1 MAPNGRDF
9 LTLQP
14 QRSGCTV
21 MPELSPPMDHGFHVP
36 FIKKRLPDWTHHLA
50 PAHILNLSRA
60 RDPAEAFARNYP
72 QLYAAASPALRLALY
87 DSQMRSNSSTQAL
100 AKTLKD
106 FKGIT
111 EFAKPL
117 LAEAMTKTFGQSPDP
132 TTTML
137 YHLRAPNRAD
147 EQTLLQAA
155 LRNFEVDEPFDEV
168 ALQETSA
175 LAPAGALQNE
185 LYDRRERYP
194 YWSTRYKIRDKLSIN
209 PSEFATLCR
218 QLDLGQ
224 QYQAHLST
232 VFDAPGTSATVREQ
246 MITAN
251 KDLMRLQVQVARMKS
266 DVSESAYATL
276 LAILDGSPEPQFD
289 GRAVAYSQL
298 TVLGSELSDVLIIG
312 PESRKPLSTLE
323 DIADLFVPVKVL
335 KAAINAHAR
344 VIVYIP
350 GDTTHPV
357 KEFTSLAAFAKD
369 FAVRLRSQSFQRF
382 IAGLLPQDESP
393 RFFRRLKAQLKTHRW
408 NPNPIW
414 PGPPYNPEAYRN
426 GMYEEIWNDD
436 ANLALSETF
445 IDDEVFGA
453 RYAAHLARIKSNA
466 RLLAVPT
473 AAVDHQAWI
482 ERLEHLAEWGLNVL
496 NVGAFF
502 VPGLGEVMLLVTAV
516 QLGREVYQGVE
527 AWKEGDAEEAWG
539 HLTSVMQNVAFMAV
553 LGAVASK
560 APPITASRFVGGMRK
575 ITTPFGEPRLWNPDL
590 VAYKSSIALDNVTP
604 NALGQ
609 YEVGDKTYIKIEG
622 NAYEK
627 TYDSTLK
634 QWRIKH
640 PTDPGAY
647 QPVLRH
653 NQLGAWRHLD
663 ERPLEWDRLTLLR
676 RIGSQMD
683 GFSDAQLQQI
693 SEVSGVSDDAL
704 RRMHIDHQP
713 PPPRLVETL
722 AAFSADQQV
731 DEFILGLR
739 RGTRL
744 NDAAEFAVPLVLEL
758 PNWPVEEVLEVFE
771 GAEHWGAS
779 QRYGAASGQPTA
791 RPTIKITRAEV
802 RAGKLPDIVLA
813 ALDEQQKIQ
822 LLGTHSAGPGADR
835 MQLFRDRLAD
845 RALSRRQSLF
855 DRLHTPEPTTH
866 PDIQRLQ
873 RSFPT
878 LSTEAA
884 QDVLN
889 GSRDSDLSRLRSS
902 GKMSLSQAKAIRRH
916 IQQAALNRALCGL
929 RLDSMASTASDRLA
943 LHSLQLLP
951 GWTAQMRVEVRAGS
965 ILGPLLDSVG
975 SLTASPNY
983 YLVKSLDTYRA
994 FDAQGVALNSIPAHG
1009 RNLFESLVE
1018 VLPQAARDNLQ
1029 GHQGQALRE
1038 DLASS
1043 ASAHREEMAQ
1053 ALNQRPIDGPGPSL
1067 RLPSGQLGYL
1077 ASGRGAGFSD
1087 SPDAGLITRVRV
1099 LYPNISDEQASQ
1111 FISSRL
1117 SGGDSHQQVFN
1128 LLNNR
1133 QREFEGLSRQLNS
1146 WIGTG
1151 AGQAARRLQAQKV
1164 MRCWRNG
1171 LYRGQEPAFE
1181 LDLRGADALPEWD
1194 ADFSHV
1200 KTLRLNSGQLT
1211 DDAGPALLARFSQLS
1226 KLDIVVYGQD
1236 TVALAGKLP
1245 EWTTVTE
1252 LSLAGLG
1259 QTYAPQFLRALE
1271 GMTQLEDLTLWG
1283 DADSM
1288 DFGKLSRLR
1297 SLNLFGHPDRWP
1309 TGVLDLPRLE
1319 VLNLQTVAI
1328 PDLPAELYTGHQ
1340 ALWRGL
1346 RLNWGALEPQAL
1358 RKACNYV
1365 RDNPAHL
1372 ADEAQMVAHYCRA
1385 RLASLTPRDYSFA
1398 SDALARFNADGVTG
1412 RALLDR
1418 VDVLHQQHNE
1428 LNLALDTWQ
1437 NTPVRV
1443 EGEQVQV
1450 HHREVIADRIR
1461 DCARNSLR
1469 AQYAPDE
1476 PVAGP
1481 SRAPARSGNEVLDL
1495 TGLGAIGDLPAL
1507 GDTVFA
1513 HIRRLN
1519 LAGSRLRSAQV
1530 NDFLR
1535 AFPQLRT
1542 LELSANRLTE
1552 LPQAFDSLTE
1562 LTALDLSF
1570 NELIITASAQARIN
1584 RLSALQTLNLAYNR
1598 VGTLDVSS
1606 LTNLE
1611 SLYLGHTRLTRWPD
1625 GALSL
1630 PRLRRLALN
1639 HSAITDI
1646 PVEALTGHDRLLG
1659 ATSLQGCRLSPHGLA
1674 AVRAFAERTPSQTP
1688 MGITRAH
1695 LAAGRTGGDPEFFPV
1710 EVSEQP
1716 NLLLPQNLAPVDGNL
1731 PPTSAARLQRL
1742 DPQLGEAQ
1750 AIERINAWLAGG
1762 LGATQIEARLVLW
1775 EQQQTQLVSRLNE
1788 WIDAPASRLRRA
1800 WVNAVDRRR
1809 AADQLLE
1816 SWRLTLRDIPG
1827 VEGTLDFNGLIVGD
1841 LPTMPFSFDHV
1852 VELDL
1857 SGVGLSANSE
1867 GFLRSFARVRS
1878 LTLNQNG
1885 LGSLPEAVTQCQELT
1900 RLNACFTDLRANEP
1914 LQRQLRSL
1922 PRLQWLDL
1930 GENHLT
1936 EFDMTGLDQLQGLD
1950 LRGNNLSDWPTG
1962 VLQAPAL
1969 TTLELTGNQISTIP
1983 QAALQPEHMNLMS
1996 GTNLFDNLLEPD
2008 EFVRLQEYLRRTGRG
2023 LGFTQLDIE
2032 HLLAGYESEESET
2045 GEGVAHP
2052 DRESEDAQKERWFRG
2067 IAADS
2072 EKHAMWKAM
2081 KEQDT
2086 TQDFSY
2092 ILSQLRHTQD
2102 FHADRLGLTQ
2112 RVWRVIE
2119 SAHADDA
2126 LSERL
2131 MGLARALRHQ
2141 ATCGDG
2147 RILLFNEL
2155 EVEVFEYEALKS
2167 IAPEHKGRE
2176 LLKLSRRLFRLSQ
2189 VEEVASARIGTRPT
2203 TDPAEI
2209 RLAYRI
2215 GLAQRLDLPDQPKG
2229 MLYANLAGVAAADLD
2244 QAYTR
2249 IIAQEQ
2255 TPVFNDQLIAR
2266 KYWTDY
2272 LEEKYP
2278 AEFTRVQRQFQ
2289 EKCAALED
2297 KYAEFTQAYFQE
2309 LKALEADNRV
2319 DRKNLLSELTSRELA
2334 EQATMT

>member
-1 MAPNGRDF
+1 
-9 LTLQP
+9 
-14 QRSGCTV
+14 

-36 FIKKRLPDWTHHLA
+36 FIKKRLPDWTRHLA
-50 PAHILNLSRA
+50 PTHIDNLTRA
-60 RDPAEAFARNYP
+60 RDPAEAFARNHP
-72 QLYAAASPALRLALY
+72 QFYAGASPALRLALY
-87 DSQMRSNSSTQAL
+87 DSQLRSNSSTQVL

-117 LAEAMTKTFGQSPDP
+117 LAEAMNKTFGQSPNS
-132 TTTML
+132 TKTML
-137 YHLRAPNRAD
+137 FHLRAPNQVD

-155 LRNFEVDEPFDEV
+155 LRNFELDEPFDEV
-168 ALQETSA
+168 ALRETSA
-175 LAPAGALQNE
+175 LAPVGALQNE
-185 LYDRRERYP
+185 LYDRREHYP
-194 YWSTRYKIRDKLSIN
+194 FWSTRYKIRDKLSIK
-209 PSEFATLCR
+209 PGEFATLCR

-232 VFDAPGTSATVREQ
+232 VFDAPSTRATVREQ
-246 MITAN
+246 MIKAN
-251 KDLMRLQVQVARMKS
+251 KDLMRLQVHIARMKS
-266 DVSESAYATL
+266 DLSESAYETL
-276 LAILDGSPEPQFD
+276 LAVVNGSPEPKID
-289 GRAVAYSQL
+289 GRAVAYSHL
-298 TVLGSELSDVLIIG
+298 TALGSALSDVLIMG
-312 PESRKPLSTLE
+312 PVSRKPTSTLE
-323 DIADLFVPVKVL
+323 DVAELFLPVHVWR
-335 KAAINAHAR
+335 AAVDAQAR
-344 VIVYIP
+344 IIVYIP
-350 GDTTHPV
+350 GDPKHPV
-357 KEFTSLAAFAKD
+357 KEFASLAEFAKD
-369 FAVRLRSQSFQRF
+369 FAVRLRSRNFQRF

-393 RFFRRLKAQLKTHRW
+393 RFFRRLKAQLKTQRW
-408 NPNPIW
+408 NPNPVW
-414 PGPPYNPEAYRN
+414 PGPPYNPEAYQG
-426 GMYEEIWNDD
+426 GMYEEVWNDD
-436 ANLALSETF
+436 VNLALSETF
-445 IDDEVFGA
+445 IDAEVFGA
-453 RYAAHLARIKSNA
+453 RYEAHLARIKSNA

-482 ERLEHLAEWGLNVL
+482 ERLEHLAEWGLNIL

-560 APPITASRFVGGMRK
+560 APPITASRFVDGMRK
-575 ITTPFGEPRLWNPDL
+575 VTTPFGEPRLWNPDL
-590 VAYKSSIALDNVTP
+590 ASYKSRVALDGVTP

-609 YEVGDKTYIKIEG
+609 YEVGDKTYIKFDG
-622 NAYEK
+622 NAFEK
-627 TYDSTLK
+627 TYDPALK

-640 PTDPGAY
+640 PTDPEAY
-647 QPVLRH
+647 QPILQH

-676 RIGSQMD
+676 RIGSRMEA
-683 GFSDAQLQQI
+683 FSDAQLQQI
-693 SEVSGVSDDAL
+693 SQVSGVSDDAL
-704 RRMHIDHQP
+704 RQMHIDHQI
-713 PPPRLVETL
+713 PPPRLAQTI
-722 AAFSADQQV
+722 ATFSADQQV
-731 DEFILGLR
+731 DEFISGLR
-739 RGTRL
+739 QGSRL
-744 NDAAEFAVPLVLEL
+744 NVAAEFAVPLTLEL
-758 PNWPVEEVLEVFE
+758 PNWPVEGVLEVFE
-771 GAEHWGAS
+771 GTEHWGAS
-779 QRYGAASGQPTA
+779 QRYGVTSGQHSA
-791 RPTIKITRAEV
+791 RPTIKLTRAEV
-802 RAGKLPDIVLA
+802 RAGMLPDIVLA

-822 LLGTHSAGPGADR
+822 LLGAHSAGPGVDR
-835 MQLFRDRLAD
+835 VQILRDRLAD
-845 RALSRRQSLF
+845 RALTRRQSLF
-855 DRLHTPEPTTH
+855 KRLHTPEPPTN

-889 GSRDSDLSRLRSS
+889 GSRASDLSRLRSS
-902 GKMSLSQAKAIRRH
+902 GKMSLRQAKAIRRH
-916 IQQAALNRALCGL
+916 LQQAALNRTLCGL
-929 RLDSMASTASDRLA
+929 RLDSMASAASDRLA
-943 LHSLQLLP
+943 LHSLQHMP
-951 GWTAQMRVEVRAGS
+951 GWTAQMRVEVRAGF
-965 ILGPLLDSVG
+965 IQGPLLDSVG
-975 SLTASPNY
+975 SATARPGY
-983 YLVKSLDTYRA
+983 YLIKNQDTYRA

-1029 GHQGQALRE
+1029 GHQAQALRE

-1053 ALNQRPIDGPGPSL
+1053 VLNHRPIDGPGPSL

-1077 ASGRGAGFSD
+1077 ASGRGFGD
-1087 SPDAGLITRVRV
+1087 LPDAGLVTRVRV
-1099 LYPNISDEQASQ
+1099 LYPNISDEQATQ

-1117 SGGDSHQQVFN
+1117 SAGDSHQQVFN

-1133 QREFEGLSRQLNS
+1133 QREFEGLTRQLTA

-1151 AGQAARRLQAQKV
+1151 AGQAARRSQVERIL
-1164 MRCWRNG
+1164 RCWRNG
-1171 LYRGQEPAFE
+1171 LYRGQDPAFE
-1181 LDLRGADALPEWD
+1181 LDVRGADALPEWD

-1211 DDAGPALLARFSQLS
+1211 DDAGPALLGRFSQLK
-1226 KLDIVVYGQD
+1226 KLDILVQGQD
-1236 TVALAGKLP
+1236 TAALAGKVP
-1245 EWTTVTE
+1245 QWTTVTE
-1252 LSLAGLG
+1252 LNLAGLG
-1259 QTYAPQFLRALE
+1259 QAYAPQFLRAIE
-1271 GMTQLEDLTLWG
+1271 GMTQLEVLSLWG

-1288 DFGKLSRLR
+1288 DFSKLTSLR
-1297 SLNLFGHPDRWP
+1297 SLNLLGPARWP
-1309 TGVLDLPRLE
+1309 SGVLDLPMLQ
-1319 VLNLQTVAI
+1319 VLDLQTVAI
-1328 PDLPAELYTGHQ
+1328 PDLPAELYTGHE

-1346 RLNWGALEPQAL
+1346 RLNWGALEPQAF
-1358 RKACNYV
+1358 RKAYNYV

-1372 ADEAQMVAHYCRA
+1372 ADEAQMVAHYCRT
-1385 RLASLTPRDYSFA
+1385 RLGLLMPQDYSFA
-1398 SDALARFNADGVTG
+1398 TDALARFNTEGVTG
-1412 RALLDR
+1412 MALLER
-1418 VDVLHQQHNE
+1418 VDALHQQRNA

-1443 EGEQVQV
+1443 EGEQVQA
-1450 HHREVIADRIR
+1450 HHREVIADRVR
-1461 DCARNSLR
+1461 ECARNSLR

-1481 SRAPARSGNEVLDL
+1481 SWAPARSGIDVLDM

-1519 LAGSRLRSAQV
+1519 LAGSRLTAAQV

-1552 LPQAFDSLTE
+1552 LPQAFDSLSE

-1570 NELIITASAQARIN
+1570 NELTITATAQARIN
-1584 RLSALQTLNLAYNR
+1584 RLTSLQTLNLAYNR
-1598 VGTLDVSS
+1598 VGALDVSS
-1606 LTNLE
+1606 LTNLQ
-1611 SLYLGHTRLTRWPD
+1611 SLYLGHTRLTRWPN

-1659 ATSLQGCRLSPHGLA
+1659 VTLLQGCRLSPHALA

-1716 NLLLPQNLAPVDGNL
+1716 NLLLPQNLAPVDGSL
-1731 PPTSAARLQRL
+1731 PPTSAGRLQRL

-1750 AIERINAWLAGG
+1750 AVERIDAWLAGG
-1762 LGATQIEARLVLW
+1762 LGATEIEARLALW
-1775 EQQQTQLVSRLNE
+1775 EQQQTQLIGRLNE

-1816 SWRLTLRDIPG
+1816 SWQLTLRDIPG
-1827 VEGTLDFNGLIVGD
+1827 VEGTLDFNGLILGD
-1841 LPTMPFSFDHV
+1841 LPTMPFSFNHV

-1857 SGVGLSANSE
+1857 SDVGLSSNSE
-1867 GFLRSFARVRS
+1867 GFLRSFPRVRS
-1878 LTLNQNG
+1878 LTLSQNG

-1900 RLNACFTDLRANEP
+1900 RLNASFTDIRANVP

-1930 GENHLT
+1930 GENHLS
-1936 EFDMTGLDQLQGLD
+1936 EFDMTGLDRLQGLD
-1950 LRGNNLSDWPTG
+1950 LRGNNLRDWPVG
-1962 VLQAPAL
+1962 VLEAPAL
-1969 TTLELTGNQISTIP
+1969 TTLELTSNQISSIP
-1983 QAALQPEHMNLMS
+1983 QEAFQPEHADLMS

-2008 EFVRLQEYLRRTGRG
+2008 EFVRLQDYLRQTGRG
-2023 LGFTQLDIE
+2023 LGFTHLDID
-2032 HLLAGYESEESET
+2032 HLLAGFESAESPEWS
-2045 GEGVAHP
+2045 EAVAHP
-2052 DRESEDAQKERWFRG
+2052 DQESNEAQKERWFRG
-2067 IAADS
+2067 VAADS
-2072 EKHAMWKAM
+2072 EKHAMWSAM
-2081 KEQDT
+2081 MEQDT
-2086 TQDFSY
+2086 THDFSY

-2102 FHADRLGLTQ
+2102 FHTDRLGLTQ

-2119 SAHADDA
+2119 SAYADES
-2126 LSERL
+2126 LSQRL
-2131 MGLARALRHQ
+2131 MGLAKALRHQ
-2141 ATCGDG
+2141 MTCGDG

-2189 VEEVASARIGTRPT
+2189 VEEIASARIAARPT

-2215 GLAQRLDLPDQPKG
+2215 GLAQRLDLPDQPQG
-2229 MLYANLAGVAAADLD
+2229 MLYANMAGVAAADLD

-2255 TPVFNDQLIAR
+2255 TTVFNDQLIAR
-2266 KYWTDY
+2266 KYWRDY

-2278 AEFTRVQRQFQ
+2278 AEFTRVQQQFQ
-2289 EKCAALED
+2289 EKCADLED
-2297 KYAEFTQAYFQE
+2297 QYAEFNQAYFQA
-2309 LKALEADNRV
+2309 LKTLEADNRV

>member
-1 MAPNGRDF
+1 
-9 LTLQP
+9 
-14 QRSGCTV
+14 

-36 FIKKRLPDWTHHLA
+36 FIKKRLPDWTRHLA
-50 PAHILNLSRA
+50 PSHIDNLTRA
-60 RDPAEAFARNYP
+60 RDPAEEFARNYP
-72 QLYAAASPALRLALY
+72 RLYAEASPALRLALY
-87 DSQMRSNSSTQAL
+87 DSQVRSNNSTQAL

-117 LAEAMTKTFGQSPDP
+117 LAEAMNKTFGQSPDV
-132 TTTML
+132 TKTML
-137 YHLRAPNRAD
+137 YHLRAPNRAE

-155 LRNFEVDEPFDEV
+155 LRNFEDDEPFDEV

-175 LAPAGALQNE
+175 LAPAGAMQNE
-185 LYDRRERYP
+185 LYDPRERYP
-194 YWSTRYKIRDKLSIN
+194 FWSTRYKIRDKLSIK
-209 PSEFATLCR
+209 PAEFARLCR

-246 MITAN
+246 TITAN
-251 KDLMRLQVQVARMKS
+251 KDLMRLQVHIARMKS
-266 DVSESAYATL
+266 HVSESAYATL
-276 LAILDGSPEPQFD
+276 LAVLDGSPQPKID
-289 GRAVAYSQL
+289 GQAVAFSQL
-298 TVLGSELSDVLIIG
+298 TALGSQLNDVLIIG
-312 PESRKPLSTLE
+312 PVSRKPTSTLE
-323 DIADLFVPVKVL
+323 DIAEAILPVPVWSM
-335 KAAINAHAR
+335 AIDTHAR
-344 VIVYIP
+344 IIVYIP
-350 GDTTHPV
+350 GDKRQPI

-369 FAVRLRSQSFQRF
+369 FAVRLRSRSFQRF

-393 RFFRRLKAQLKTHRW
+393 RFFRRLNAQLKTHRW
-408 NPNPIW
+408 NPNPVW

-426 GMYEEIWNDD
+426 GMYEEVWNDD
-436 ANLALSETF
+436 VNVALSETF
-445 IDDEVFGA
+445 IDAEVFGA
-453 RYAAHLARIKSNA
+453 RYEAHLARIKSNA
-466 RLLAVPT
+466 RLLAIPT

-482 ERLEHLAEWGLNVL
+482 ERLEHLAGWGLNIL

-560 APPITASRFVGGMRK
+560 APPITASRFIDGMRK
-575 ITTPFGEPRLWNPDL
+575 VTTPFGEPRLWNPDL
-590 VAYKSSIALDNVTP
+590 VAYKSSVALEGVTP

-609 YEVGDKTYIKIEG
+609 YEVGGKTCIKLEG
-622 NAYEK
+622 NAYEQ
-627 TYDSTLK
+627 TYDPALK

-640 PTDPGAY
+640 PTDPEAFEPIL
-647 QPVLRH
+647 QH

-683 GFSDAQLQQI
+683 AFSDAQLQHI
-693 SEVSGVSDDAL
+693 AEVSGVSDDAL
-704 RRMHIDHQP
+704 RQMHIDHQA
-713 PPPRLVETL
+713 PPPRLAETI
-722 AAFSADQQV
+722 AAFSADRQV

-744 NDAAEFAVPLVLEL
+744 NDAAEFAPSLALEL
-758 PNWPVEEVLEVFE
+758 PDWPVDEVLEVFE

-779 QRYGAASGQPTA
+779 RRYATVSGQHSA

-813 ALDEQQKIQ
+813 TLDEQQKTR
-822 LLGTHSAGPGADR
+822 LLGAHSTGPGADPLQ
-835 MQLFRDRLAD
+835 MFRDRLAD
-845 RALSRRQSLF
+845 LVLTRRQSLF
-855 DRLHTPEPTTH
+855 ERLHTARATTD

-878 LSTEAA
+878 LSAEAA

-889 GSRDSDLSRLRSS
+889 GSRASDLSRLRSS
-902 GKMSLSQAKAIRRH
+902 GKMSLRQARAIRLH
-916 IQQAALNRALCGL
+916 LQQAALNRALCGL
-929 RLDSMASTASDRLA
+929 RLDSMASVASDRLA
-943 LHSLQLLP
+943 LHSLQHLP

-975 SLTASPNY
+975 NATARPGY
-983 YLVKSLDTYRA
+983 YLVKNLDMYRA

-1009 RNLFESLVE
+1009 RNLYESLLE
-1018 VLPQAARDNLQ
+1018 ISPQAARDGLQ
-1029 GHQGQALRE
+1029 GHHAQALRQK
-1038 DLASS
+1038 LATY
-1043 ASAHREEMAQ
+1043 ASAHREEMARV
-1053 ALNQRPIDGPGPSL
+1053 LNQHPVDGPGPSL

-1077 ASGRGAGFSD
+1077 ASGRGAGFPD
-1087 SPDAGLITRVRV
+1087 APDAGLITRVRV
-1099 LYPNISDEQASQ
+1099 LYPNISDEQATR
-1111 FISSRL
+1111 FIRSRL
-1117 SGGDSHQQVFN
+1117 SAGDSHQQVFN

-1133 QREFEGLSRQLNS
+1133 QREFEGLYGQLNS

-1151 AGQAARRLQAQKV
+1151 AGQAARRLQAEKV

-1211 DDAGPALLARFSQLS
+1211 DDASPALLARFSQLK
-1226 KLDIVVYGQD
+1226 KLDILVHGQD
-1236 TVALAGKLP
+1236 TAALAGTVP
-1245 EWTTVTE
+1245 QWSMVTE
-1252 LSLAGLG
+1252 LNLAGLG

-1271 GMTQLEDLTLWG
+1271 GMTQLETLSVWG
-1283 DADSM
+1283 DADSV
-1288 DFGKLSRLR
+1288 DFSKLTRLR
-1297 SLNLFGHPDRWP
+1297 SLHLFGQPDRWP
-1309 TGVLDLPRLE
+1309 TGVLDLPGLQ
-1319 VLNLQTVAI
+1319 VLDLQTVAI
-1328 PDLPAELYTGHQ
+1328 PDLPAELYTGHE

-1346 RLNWGALEPQAL
+1346 KLNWGALEPQAL
-1358 RKACNYV
+1358 RKAYNYV
-1365 RDNPAHL
+1365 HDNPAHL
-1372 ADEAQMVAHYCRA
+1372 ADEAQMVAHYCRG
-1385 RLASLTPRDYSFA
+1385 RLASLMPEDYSFA
-1398 SDALARFNADGVTG
+1398 SNALARFNADGITG
-1412 RALLDR
+1412 TALLDR
-1418 VDVLHQQHNE
+1418 VDALHQQRNA

-1443 EGEQVQV
+1443 EGEQLQV
-1450 HHREVIADRIR
+1450 HHREVIAGRVR
-1461 DCARNSLR
+1461 ECARNSLR

-1481 SRAPARSGNEVLDL
+1481 SWATARSGSDVLDMA
-1495 TGLGAIGDLPAL
+1495 GLGAIGDLPAL
-1507 GDTVFA
+1507 GDTVFT
-1513 HIRRLN
+1513 HIHRLN
-1519 LAGSRLRSAQV
+1519 LAGSRLTAAQV

-1552 LPQAFDSLTE
+1552 LPQAFDALTE

-1570 NELIITASAQARIN
+1570 NELTITATAQARIN
-1584 RLSALQTLNLAYNR
+1584 SLSALQTLNLAYNR

-1606 LTNLE
+1606 LANLE
-1611 SLYLGHTRLTRWPD
+1611 GLYLGHTRVNRWPT

-1646 PVEALTGHDRLLG
+1646 PAEALSGHDRLLG
-1659 ATSLQGCRLSPHGLA
+1659 ATLLQGCRLSPQGLA
-1674 AVRAFAERTPSQTP
+1674 AVRAYAERTPSLTP

-1695 LAAGRTGGDPEFFPV
+1695 LAAGRTGGDPEFFPL
-1710 EVSEQP
+1710 EVSEDP
-1716 NLLLPQNLAPVDGNL
+1716 NLLLPQNLAPVDSQL
-1731 PPTSAARLQRL
+1731 PQTSAARLQRL
-1742 DPQLGEAQ
+1742 DPQLGVAEAV
-1750 AIERINAWLAGG
+1750 ERINAWLAGG
-1762 LGATQIEARLVLW
+1762 LGATEFEARLVQW
-1775 EQQQTQLVSRLNE
+1775 EQQHTQLISRLNE

-1816 SWRLTLRDIPG
+1816 SWRLTLRETPG
-1827 VEGTLDFNGLIVGD
+1827 VEGTIDFTGLIIGD
-1841 LPTMPFSFDHV
+1841 LPAMPFIFNHV

-1857 SGVGLSANSE
+1857 TGVGLSANSE
-1867 GFLRSFARVRS
+1867 GFLRSFPRLRS
-1878 LTLNQNG
+1878 LTFNQNG

-1900 RLNACFTDLRANEP
+1900 RLNASYTDIRASEP

-1930 GENHLT
+1930 GENHLG
-1936 EFDMTGLDQLQGLD
+1936 EFDLTGLDQLQRLD
-1950 LRGNNLSDWPTG
+1950 LRGNSLRDWPEG

-1969 TTLELTGNQISTIP
+1969 TALDLANNQISTIP
-1983 QAALQPEHMNLMS
+1983 REAFQPEHANLMA
-1996 GTNLFDNLLEPD
+1996 GTNLLDNMLEPD
-2008 EFVRLQEYLRRTGRG
+2008 EFIRLQEYLRETGRG
-2023 LGFTQLDIE
+2023 LGFTIMDID
-2032 HLLAGYESEESET
+2032 HLMAGFGDGESSES
-2045 GEGVAHP
+2045 GEGDVHP
-2052 DRESEDAQKERWFRG
+2052 DRESDAAQKERWFSG
-2067 IAADS
+2067 ISADS
-2072 EKHAMWKAM
+2072 EKHAMWSAM
-2081 KEQDT
+2081 MEQDT
-2086 TQDFSY
+2086 THDFAY

-2102 FHADRLGLTQ
+2102 FRVDRLGLTQ

-2119 SAHADDA
+2119 SAYADEP
-2126 LSERL
+2126 LSGRL
-2131 MGLARALRHQ
+2131 MGLAKALRHQ

-2155 EVEVFEYEALKS
+2155 EVEVFEYDALKS

-2189 VEEVASARIGTRPT
+2189 VEEVASGRIATHPT
-2203 TDPAEI
+2203 IDPAEI

-2215 GLAQRLDLPDQPKG
+2215 GLARRLDLPDQPKG
-2229 MLYANLAGVAAADLD
+2229 MLYANLAQVAAADLD
-2244 QAYTR
+2244 QAYAR

-2255 TPVFNDQLIAR
+2255 TTVFNDQLVAR
-2266 KYWTDY
+2266 KYWRDY

-2278 AEFTRVQRQFQ
+2278 AEFTRIQQDFAD
-2289 EKCAALED
+2289 KYAALED
-2297 KYAEFTQAYFQE
+2297 KYESINEAYGQE
-2309 LKALEADNRV
+2309 LKELESDNLV

-2334 EQATMT
+2334 EQAAMT

>member
-1 MAPNGRDF
+1 
-9 LTLQP
+9 
-14 QRSGCTV
+14 
-21 MPELSPPMDHGFHVP
+21 MPELSPPMDPGFHVP
-36 FIKKRLPDWTHHLA
+36 FIKKRLPDWTRHLA
-50 PAHILNLSRA
+50 PAHIDNLTRA

-72 QLYAAASPALRLALY
+72 RLYTEALPALRLALY
-87 DSQMRSNSSTQAL
+87 ESQVRSNRSTQAL

-111 EFAKPL
+111 EFSKPL
-117 LAEAMTKTFGQSPDP
+117 LAEAMNKTFGQSPDL
-132 TTTML
+132 TKTML

-155 LRNFEVDEPFDEV
+155 LRNFEDDEPFDEV

-175 LAPAGALQNE
+175 LAPAGALQRE
-185 LYDRRERYP
+185 LYDRQQTIP
-194 YWSTRYKIRDKLSIN
+194 FWSTRYKILDKLSIK
-209 PSEFATLCR
+209 PGEFATLCR

-224 QYQAHLST
+224 QYQDHLSA
-232 VFDAPGTSATVREQ
+232 VFDSSATRATVRQ
-246 MITAN
+246 QTITAN
-251 KDLMRLQVQVARMKS
+251 KDLMRLQLHIARMKS
-266 DVSESAYATL
+266 HVSESAYATL
-276 LAILDGSPEPQFD
+276 LAVLDGRPEPRID
-289 GRAVAYSQL
+289 GRPVAFSQL
-298 TVLGSELSDVLIIG
+298 TALGSELSDVLIIG
-312 PESRKPLSTLE
+312 PVSRKPTSTLE
-323 DIADLFVPVKVL
+323 DIAEAFLPVPVWS
-335 KAAINAHAR
+335 AAVDTHAR
-344 VIVYIP
+344 IVVYIP
-350 GDTTHPV
+350 GDTRHPI

-369 FAVRLRSQSFQRF
+369 FAVRLRSRSFQRF

-393 RFFRRLKAQLKTHRW
+393 RFMRRLTAQLKTHRW
-408 NPNPIW
+408 NPNPVW

-426 GMYEEIWNDD
+426 GMYEEIWNED
-436 ANLALSETF
+436 ANVALSETF
-445 IDDEVFGA
+445 IDAEVFGA
-453 RYAAHLARIKSNA
+453 RYEAHLARIKANA

-482 ERLEHLAEWGLNVL
+482 ERLEHLAGWGLNIL

-553 LGAVASK
+553 LGALASK
-560 APPITASRFVGGMRK
+560 APPITASRFVDGMRK
-575 ITTPFGEPRLWNPDL
+575 VTTPFGEPRLWNPDL
-590 VAYKSSIALDNVTP
+590 VAYKSSVALDGVTP

-609 YEVGDKTYIKIEG
+609 YEVGGKTYIKIEG

-627 TYDSTLK
+627 SYDPALD
-634 QWRIKH
+634 QWSIKH
-640 PTDPGAY
+640 PTDPEAF
-647 QPVLRH
+647 QPILQH

-676 RIGSQMD
+676 RIGTQMD
-683 GFSDAQLQQI
+683 AFSEAQLQQI
-693 SEVSGVSDDAL
+693 AEVSGVSDDAL
-704 RRMHIDHQP
+704 RQMHIDHQA
-713 PPPRLVETL
+713 PPPRLAETI
-722 AAFSADQQV
+722 AVFSADQQV

-744 NDAAEFAVPLVLEL
+744 NDAAEFAVPLTLEL
-758 PNWPVEEVLEVFE
+758 PNWPVDEVLEVFE
-771 GAEHWGAS
+771 GTEHWGTS
-779 QRYGAASGQPTA
+779 QRYGVESAQHSA

-822 LLGTHSAGPGADR
+822 LLGAHSTGPGADPVQ
-835 MQLFRDRLAD
+835 MFRNRLAD
-845 RALSRRQSLF
+845 RALTRRQSLF
-855 DRLHTPEPTTH
+855 KRLHTPEPTTN

-873 RSFPT
+873 RSFPS
-878 LSTEAA
+878 LSAEAA
-884 QDVLN
+884 QEVLN
-889 GSRDSDLSRLRSS
+889 GSRASDLSRLRTS
-902 GKMSLSQAKAIRRH
+902 GKMSLRQAKAIRLH
-916 IQQAALNRALCGL
+916 LQQAALNRALIGL
-929 RLDSMASTASDRLA
+929 RLDSMASAASDRLA
-943 LHSLQLLP
+943 LHSLQNMP

-975 SLTASPNY
+975 SATARPGF

-1009 RNLFESLVE
+1009 RNLFGSLVE
-1018 VLPQAARDNLQ
+1018 VLPKTARDNLQ
-1029 GHQGQALRE
+1029 GHPGRALRE

-1043 ASAHREEMAQ
+1043 ASAHREEMAR
-1053 ALNQRPIDGPGPSL
+1053 ALNQHPVDGPGPSL
-1067 RLPSGQLGYL
+1067 RLRSGQLGYL
-1077 ASGRGAGFSD
+1077 ASGRGAGFADLPES
-1087 SPDAGLITRVRV
+1087 GLITRVRV
-1099 LYPNISDEQASQ
+1099 LYPNISDEQATQ

-1117 SGGDSHQQVFN
+1117 SAGDSHQQVFN

-1133 QREFEGLSRQLNS
+1133 QREFEGLSRQLSS

-1151 AGQAARRLQAQKV
+1151 AGQAVRRVQAEKV

-1194 ADFSHV
+1194 AGFSHV
-1200 KTLRLNSGQLT
+1200 KTLRLNSSQLT
-1211 DDAGPALLARFSQLS
+1211 DDTGPALLARFLRLK
-1226 KLDIVVYGQD
+1226 KLDILVDGQD
-1236 TVALAGKLP
+1236 TAALAGKVP

-1252 LSLAGLG
+1252 LNLAGLG

-1271 GMTQLEDLTLWG
+1271 GMTPLETLSLWG
-1283 DADSM
+1283 DAGSM
-1288 DFGKLSRLR
+1288 DFGKLTGLR
-1297 SLNLFGHPDRWP
+1297 TLNLFGQPGRWP
-1309 TGVLDLPRLE
+1309 TGVLDLPGLE
-1319 VLNLQTVAI
+1319 SLNLQHVAI
-1328 PDLPAELYTGHQ
+1328 PDLPAELYTGHE

-1372 ADEAQMVAHYCRA
+1372 ADESQMVADYCSR
-1385 RLASLTPRDYSFA
+1385 RLASLMPEDYSFA

-1412 RALLDR
+1412 TALLDR
-1418 VDVLHQQHNE
+1418 VDALHQQHNA
-1428 LNLALDTWQ
+1428 LNLALDSWQ

-1443 EGEQVQV
+1443 EGEQVDV
-1450 HHREVIADRIR
+1450 HSREVIARNLR
-1461 DCARNSLR
+1461 ECARNSLR

-1481 SRAPARSGNEVLDL
+1481 SRASARSDSGVLDM
-1495 TGLGAIGDLPAL
+1495 TGFGAIGDLPAL

-1519 LAGSRLRSAQV
+1519 LGGSRLTSAQV

-1552 LPQAFDSLTE
+1552 LPQALDSLSG
-1562 LTALDLSF
+1562 LTTLDLSF
-1570 NELIITASAQARIN
+1570 NELTITATAQARIN
-1584 RLSALQTLNLAYNR
+1584 RLTSLQALNLAYNR
-1598 VGTLDVSS
+1598 VGALDVSS
-1606 LTNLE
+1606 LRNLY
-1611 SLYLGHTRLTRWPD
+1611 SLDLGHTRVTRWPD

-1646 PVEALTGHDRLLG
+1646 PVEALTGHDPLLG
-1659 ATSLQGCRLSPHGLA
+1659 ETLLQGCRLSPQGLA
-1674 AVRAFAERTPSQTP
+1674 AVRAFADRTPSQAP

-1695 LAAGRTGGDPEFFPV
+1695 LAAGRTGGDPEFFPL
-1710 EVSEQP
+1710 EVSEDP
-1716 NLLLPQNLAPVDGNL
+1716 NLLLPQSPAPVDGQL
-1731 PPTSAARLQRL
+1731 PQTSAARLQRL
-1742 DPQLGEAQ
+1742 DPQLGDAEAV
-1750 AIERINAWLAGG
+1750 ERINAWLARG
-1762 LGATQIEARLVLW
+1762 LGATEIEARLVQW
-1775 EQQQTQLVSRLNE
+1775 EQQQTQLVGRLNE
-1788 WIDAPASRLRRA
+1788 WIDAPAARLRRA

-1809 AADQLLE
+1809 AADRLLE
-1816 SWRLTLRDIPG
+1816 SWRLTLGEAPG
-1827 VEGTLDFNGLIVGD
+1827 VEGTLDFTGMIIGD
-1841 LPTMPFSFDHV
+1841 LPTMPFIFNHV

-1857 SGVGLSANSE
+1857 SGVGLSTNSE
-1867 GFLRSFARVRS
+1867 GFLSCFPRLRS

-1885 LGSLPEAVTQCQELT
+1885 LGNLPEAVTQCQELT
-1900 RLNACFTDLRANEP
+1900 RLNASYNDIRASEP

-1930 GENHLT
+1930 GENHLG
-1936 EFDMTGLDQLQGLD
+1936 EFDLNGLDQLQSLD
-1950 LRGNNLSDWPTG
+1950 LRGNGLREWPTG

-1969 TTLELTGNQISTIP
+1969 TTLDLSNNQIATIP
-1983 QAALQPEHMNLMS
+1983 QAALQPEHANLMV
-1996 GTNLFDNLLEPD
+1996 GTNLVDNMLEPD
-2008 EFVRLQEYLRRTGRG
+2008 EFIRLQEYAQETGRG
-2023 LGFTQLDIE
+2023 LGFTPMEIDQLLE
-2032 HLLAGYESEESET
+2032 GFGPSESSQASED
-2045 GEGVAHP
+2045 EVHP
-2052 DRESEDAQKERWFRG
+2052 DRESDAAQKERWFSG
-2067 IAADS
+2067 VATDS
-2072 EKHAMWKAM
+2072 EKHAMWSAM
-2081 KEQDT
+2081 MRQDT
-2086 TQDFSY
+2086 THDFAY

-2102 FHADRLGLTQ
+2102 FRVDRLGLTQ

-2119 SAHADDA
+2119 SAYADEA

-2131 MGLARALRHQ
+2131 MGLAKALRHQ

-2155 EVEVFEYEALKS
+2155 EVEVFEYGALKS

-2189 VEEVASARIGTRPT
+2189 VEEVASSRIATHPT

-2215 GLAQRLDLPDQPKG
+2215 GLARRLDLPDQPKG
-2229 MLYANLAGVAAADLD
+2229 MLYANLAQVAAADLD

-2255 TPVFNDQLIAR
+2255 TTVFNDQLIAR
-2266 KYWTDY
+2266 KYWRDY

-2278 AEFTRVQRQFQ
+2278 AEFTRVQQQFQ
-2289 EKCAALED
+2289 EKNTALED
-2297 KYAEFTQAYFQE
+2297 KYDEFNEAYFEE
-2309 LKALEADNRV
+2309 LQSLESDNLV

-2334 EQATMT
+2334 EQASMT

>member
-1 MAPNGRDF
+1 
-9 LTLQP
+9 
-14 QRSGCTV
+14 
-21 MPELSPPMDHGFHVP
+21 MPEPSTPMDHGFHVP
-36 FIKKRLPDWTHHLA
+36 FIKHRLPDWTQHLA
-50 PAHILNLSRA
+50 PAHIDNLARA
-60 RDPAEAFARNYP
+60 RDPAEEFARKYP
-72 QLYAAASPALRLALY
+72 QLYAEASPALHLALY
-87 DSQMRSNSSTQAL
+87 DSQVRSNRSTLAL

-117 LAEAMTKTFGQSPDP
+117 LAEAMNKTFGQSPDLAK
-132 TTTML
+132 TML
-137 YHLRAPNRAD
+137 FHLRAPNRAD

-175 LAPAGALQNE
+175 LAPVGALLTE
-185 LYDRRERYP
+185 PYDRQDHYP
-194 YWSTRYKIRDKLSIN
+194 FWSTRYNIRDKMSIK
-209 PSEFATLCR
+209 PGAFATLCR

-232 VFDAPGTSATVREQ
+232 VFDSPGTSATVRDQ
-246 MITAN
+246 TITAN
-251 KDLMRLQVQVARMKS
+251 KDLMRLQVHIARMKS
-266 DVSESAYATL
+266 HVSESAYVTL
-276 LAILDGSPEPQFD
+276 LALLDGSPEPKID
-289 GRAVAYSQL
+289 GRAVACSQL
-298 TVLGSELSDVLIIG
+298 TALGSELSDVLIIG
-312 PESRKPLSTLE
+312 PDSRKPTSTFE
-323 DIADLFVPVKVL
+323 DIVELFAPVKVWS
-335 KAAINAHAR
+335 AAVNPQAR
-344 VIVYIP
+344 IIVYIP
-350 GDTTHPV
+350 GDTKHPV
-357 KEFTSLAAFAKD
+357 KEFTSLAAFAKE
-369 FAVRLRSQSFQRF
+369 FAVRLRSRSFQRV
-382 IAGLLPQDESP
+382 IAGMLAQDESP

-408 NPNPIW
+408 NPNPVW

-426 GMYEEIWNDD
+426 GMYEEVWNDD
-436 ANLALSETF
+436 VNLALSEAF
-445 IDDEVFGA
+445 IDAEVFGA
-453 RYAAHLARIKSNA
+453 RYEAHLARTKSNA

-482 ERLEHLAEWGLNVL
+482 ERLEHLAEWGLDIL

-560 APPITASRFVGGMRK
+560 APPITASRFVDGMRK
-575 ITTPFGEPRLWNPDL
+575 ITTPFGELRLWNPDL
-590 VAYKSSIALDNVTP
+590 VAYKSSVALDGVTP
-604 NALGQ
+604 NVLGQ
-609 YEVGDKTYIKIEG
+609 YEVGGKTYIKLEG

-627 TYDSTLK
+627 HYDPALK

-640 PTDPGAY
+640 PTDPEAF
-647 QPVLRH
+647 QPILQH

-676 RIGSQMD
+676 RLGTQMD
-683 GFSDAQLQQI
+683 AFSDAQLQQI

-704 RRMHIDHQP
+704 RQMHIDHQAL
-713 PPPRLVETL
+713 PPRLTETI
-722 AAFSADQQV
+722 AAFSAEQQA
-731 DEFILGLR
+731 DEFIMGLR

-744 NDAAEFAVPLVLEL
+744 NGAAEFAVPLALEL
-758 PNWPVEEVLEVFE
+758 PNWPAEEVLEVFE
-771 GAEHWGAS
+771 GTEHWGAS
-779 QRYGAASGQPTA
+779 QRYGVESAQHSA

-813 ALDEQQKIQ
+813 ALDEQQRIQ
-822 LLGTHSAGPGADR
+822 LLGAHSAGPGANPVQ
-835 MQLFRDRLAD
+835 MFRDRLAD
-845 RALSRRQSLF
+845 RAMTHRQSLF
-855 DRLHTPEPTTH
+855 NRLHTPEPATN
-866 PDIQRLQ
+866 PDIQSLQ

-878 LSTEAA
+878 LSAEAA

-889 GSRDSDLSRLRSS
+889 GSRASDLSRLRSS
-902 GKMSLSQAKAIRRH
+902 GKMSLRQAKAIRLHLQR
-916 IQQAALNRALCGL
+916 AALNRALCGL
-929 RLDSMASTASDRLA
+929 RLDSMASAASDRLA
-943 LHSLQLLP
+943 LHSLQNMP
-951 GWTAQMRVEVRAGS
+951 GWTAQMRVEVRAGF
-965 ILGPLLDSVG
+965 IQGPLLDSVG
-975 SLTASPNY
+975 SATARPGY

-1029 GHQGQALRE
+1029 GHPGQALRE

-1053 ALNQRPIDGPGPSL
+1053 VLNQRPIDGPGPSL

-1077 ASGRGAGFSD
+1077 ASGRGAGF
-1087 SPDAGLITRVRV
+1087 PDVPAAGLITRVRV
-1099 LYPNISDEQASQ
+1099 LYPNISDEQATQ

-1117 SGGDSHQQVFN
+1117 SAGDSHQQVFN
-1128 LLNNR
+1128 MLNNR

-1151 AGQAARRLQAQKV
+1151 AGQAARRLQAEKV

-1181 LDLRGADALPEWD
+1181 LDLRGADALPQWD

-1200 KTLRLNSGQLT
+1200 KTLRLNSGQLA
-1211 DDAGPALLARFSQLS
+1211 DDEGSALLARFSQLK
-1226 KLDIVVYGQD
+1226 KLDILVHGQD
-1236 TVALAGKLP
+1236 TDALAARLP
-1245 EWTTVTE
+1245 QWSTVTE
-1252 LSLAGLG
+1252 LSLSGLG

-1271 GMTQLEDLTLWG
+1271 GMTQLEILTLWG

-1288 DFGKLSRLR
+1288 DFSKLTSLR
-1297 SLNLFGHPDRWP
+1297 SLNLVGQAGRWP
-1309 TGVLDLPRLE
+1309 TGVLDLPGLE
-1319 VLNLQTVAI
+1319 ALNMQIVAI
-1328 PDLPAELYTGHQ
+1328 PNLPAELFTGHET
-1340 ALWRGL
+1340 LWRGL
-1346 RLNWGALEPQAL
+1346 KLNWGALEPQAF
-1358 RKACNYV
+1358 RKAYNYV

-1372 ADEAQMVAHYCRA
+1372 ADETQMVAHYSRA
-1385 RLASLTPRDYSFA
+1385 RLASLMPQDYSFA
-1398 SDALARFNADGVTG
+1398 SDALARFHADRVTG
-1412 RALLDR
+1412 TALLDR
-1418 VDVLHQQHNE
+1418 VDALHQQNNT

-1437 NTPVRV
+1437 NSPVRV
-1443 EGEQVQV
+1443 EGEQVQAQ
-1450 HHREVIADRIR
+1450 HREVIADRVR
-1461 DCARNSLR
+1461 ECARNSLR
-1469 AQYAPDE
+1469 AQYAPDQ

-1481 SRAPARSGNEVLDL
+1481 SWAPARSQAEVLDM
-1495 TGLGAIGDLPAL
+1495 TGMGAIGDLPAL

-1513 HIRRLN
+1513 HIQRLN
-1519 LAGSRLRSAQV
+1519 LAGSRLTTAQV

-1552 LPQAFDSLTE
+1552 LPQALEALTE

-1570 NELIITASAQARIN
+1570 NELSITATAQARIN
-1584 RLSALQTLNLAYNR
+1584 RLSSLQTLNLAYNR

-1606 LTNLE
+1606 LRNLE
-1611 SLYLGHTRLTRWPD
+1611 SLYLGHTRLTRWPS

-1646 PVEALTGHDRLLG
+1646 PAEALSGHDRLLG
-1659 ATSLQGCRLSPHGLA
+1659 ATLLQGCRLSPQGLA
-1674 AVRAFAERTPSQTP
+1674 AVRSFAERTPSQAP
-1688 MGITRAH
+1688 MGITRTH

-1716 NLLLPQNLAPVDGNL
+1716 NLLLPQNLAPGGGHL
-1731 PPTSAARLQRL
+1731 PQTSAARLQRL

-1750 AIERINAWLAGG
+1750 AVERINAWLASG
-1762 LGATQIEARLVLW
+1762 LGATEIEARLVLW
-1775 EQQQTQLVSRLNE
+1775 EQQQTQLISRLNE

-1816 SWRLTLRDIPG
+1816 SWQLTLRDIPG
-1827 VEGTLDFNGLIVGD
+1827 VEGTLDFTGLIIGD
-1841 LPTMPFSFDHV
+1841 LPSMPFIFNHV

-1867 GFLRSFARVRS
+1867 GFLRSFPRVRS
-1878 LTLNQNG
+1878 LTLNHNG

-1900 RLNACFTDLRANEP
+1900 RLNAIFTDIRASEP

-1922 PRLQWLDL
+1922 SHLQWLNL
-1930 GENHLT
+1930 GENHLS
-1936 EFDMTGLDQLQGLD
+1936 EFDLTGLDQLQGLD
-1950 LRGNNLSDWPTG
+1950 LRGNNLRDWPAG

-1969 TTLELTGNQISTIP
+1969 NTLDLMSNQISTIP
-1983 QAALQPEHMNLMS
+1983 QAALRPEHLNLMS
-1996 GTNLFDNLLEPD
+1996 GTNLFDNLLESD
-2008 EFVRLQEYLRRTGRG
+2008 EFIRLQEYLQETGRG
-2023 LGFTQLDIE
+2023 LGFTRMDID
-2032 HLLAGYESEESET
+2032 HLLAGFESSESSET
-2045 GEGVAHP
+2045 GEGDVHP
-2052 DRESEDAQKERWFRG
+2052 DRESDAAQKERWFSG
-2067 IAADS
+2067 VAADS
-2072 EKHAMWKAM
+2072 EKHAMWSALM
-2081 KEQDT
+2081 EQDT
-2086 TQDFSY
+2086 THDFAY

-2102 FHADRLGLTQ
+2102 FRVDRLGLTQ

-2119 SAHADDA
+2119 SAYADEG
-2126 LSERL
+2126 LRERL
-2131 MGLARALRHQ
+2131 MGLAKALRHQ

-2155 EVEVFEYEALKS
+2155 EVEVFEYDALKS

-2189 VEEVASARIGTRPT
+2189 VEEVASRRIGTHPAI
-2203 TDPAEI
+2203 DPAEI

-2229 MLYANLAGVAAADLD
+2229 MLFANLAQVTAADLD

-2255 TPVFNDQLIAR
+2255 TTVFNDQLVAR
-2266 KYWTDY
+2266 KYWRDY

-2278 AEFTRVQRQFQ
+2278 VEFTRVQQQFQ
-2289 EKCAALED
+2289 EKCSALED
-2297 KYAEFTQAYFQE
+2297 KYAEFNEAYFEE
-2309 LKALEADNRV
+2309 LKTLESDNRV
-2319 DRKNLLSELTSRELA
+2319 DRKNLLSELTSRELVA
-2334 EQATMT
+2334 QAAMT